1 MGVKAIHHPQGIQ
14 SVVCNGGFFG
24 QLFHGGVLFCANH
37 LDLRRFCALEI
48 LPGHPI
54 KTENAGD
61 IVPIV
66 GNFTQV
72 ILPRTTKN
80 ICQALSL
87 IKNDRE
93 TDRSWSI
100 SSVRL
105 ISYTEIGRHSVDRDF
120 APLSNVQPQ
129 LFPGEAGGRCTPCQS
144 GGSNGKARLTHLVD
158 DHRTLAK
165 RFETPRLWKSEFDTQ
180 FGMIKGV
187 LADHTDL
194 P

>member
-14 SVVCNGGFFG
+14 SVVCNGGFFS
-24 QLFHGGVLFCANH
+24 QLFHGGILFCANH
-37 LDLRRFCALEI
+37 LDLRRFCTLEI

-54 KTENAGD
+54 KTENAGY
-61 IVPIV
+61 IVAIV

-80 ICQALSL
+80 IRQALSL
-87 IKNDRE
+87 IKNYRE

-105 ISYTEIGRHSVDRDF
+105 ICNPQVRWHSVDRDF

-129 LFPGEAGGRCTPCQS
+129 LFLGEAGGRCTSRQS
-144 GGSNGKARLTHLVD
+144 GGRNGKARLTHLVD
-158 DHRTLAK
+158 DHRALAK

-180 FGMIKGV
+180 FRMIKGV
-187 LADHTDL
+187 LADHTYL
-194 P
+194 S